1 MGLVCFF
8 GFSFSNALSATKEA
22 MSSSLRLSIVK
33 WRRLSR
39 WPFSKE
45 ENVDL
50 SLLVAILDG
59 DGPDSRWLSSNRK
72 VKIFC
77 VVRLCMS
84 LDYVCSC
91 SDRKFF
97 HFVVFILF
105 DYVSQ
110 LLSATAQGLSLGGC
124 PIVKR

>member
-1 MGLVCFF
+1 
-8 GFSFSNALSATKEA
+8 
-22 MSSSLRLSIVK
+22 MSSSPRLSIVK

-72 VKIFC
+72 
-77 VVRLCMS
+77 
-84 LDYVCSC
+84 
-91 SDRKFF
+91 
-97 HFVVFILF
+97 
-105 DYVSQ
+105 

-124 PIVKR
+124 PIVKSWKDQIPLHLFCYYALSQMDEET

>member
-1 MGLVCFF
+1 
-8 GFSFSNALSATKEA
+8 

-59 DGPDSRWLSSNRK
+59 GGPDSRWLSSN
-72 VKIFC
+72 
-77 VVRLCMS
+77 
-84 LDYVCSC
+84 
-91 SDRKFF
+91 RKFF

-124 PIVKR
+124 PIVKRWMKRHEKDSSSKGVQCTNKVSVTL